1 MATKASQRQGNGL
14 TGRVGG
20 NPTGRGSY
28 SGVNVDDRSGSDGA
42 LGILIAMVSLALV
55 LFLMALTAFIY
66 IDILGAKAEVKE
78 QLIKLERLRT
88 EVQSKLEEK

>member
-1 MATKASQRQGNGL
+1 M
-14 TGRVGG
+14 
-20 NPTGRGSY
+20 
-28 SGVNVDDRSGSDGA
+28 
-42 LGILIAMVSLALV
+42 GILIAMVSLALV